1 MKNWIAAAFVAST
14 LSLGVAQA
22 QNFDPSTQYGS
33 VTVPAFDSADT
44 QIVIPAGNFVSFS
57 QQVNYNFDS
66 STLASQFKVLNIQ
79 APNGL
84 TFTMNDIDDDGLMSE
99 LTRDAN
105 GELGLSM
112 DLTFTADGVSSGS
125 YPVQITLQN
134 VETGAQ
140 RTFTVQVVV
149 D

>member
-1 MKNWIAAAFVAST
+1 MKNWMTAALVASALT
-14 LSLGVAQA
+14 FGVVSAQSY
-22 QNFDPSTQYGS
+22 DPSTQYGS

-57 QQVNYNFDS
+57 QQVDYNFDS
-66 STLASQFKVLNIQ
+66 STLAAGFKVLNIQ

-84 TFTMNDIDDDGLMSE
+84 SLAMNDIDDDGLMTE

-105 GELGLSM
+105 GDLALSM
-112 DLTFTADGVSSGS
+112 DLTVTADGVAPGS